1 MGVLTAGAG
10 GLRRSAFAA
19 LDLLLPPRC
28 LACVVIVSTPG
39 AVCPGCWR
47 GLRFISA
54 PMCGICGFPFDY
66 DLGPGTLCGE
76 CVRRAPPFGR
86 ARAVLR
92 YDDGSRD
99 LVIAFKHRDRTDAAP
114 AYGAWMARAG
124 AELLD
129 DADVLVPV
137 PLHRLRLI
145 QRRFNQSALLA
156 HALASRSG
164 VACAPDA
171 LIRVRPTPSQGRLTR
186 AQRRRNVQGAFK
198 ARRAGAMEGRRILLV
213 DDVLTTGATAAACA
227 RALLGA
233 GAASVDVLTLARVV
247 RA

>member
-10 GLRRSAFAA
+10 GLRRSALAA

-28 LACVVIVSTPG
+28 LACGVTVPTPG
-39 AVCPGCWR
+39 AVCAGCWR
-47 GLRFISA
+47 DLRFISS
-54 PMCGICGFPFDY
+54 PMCAVCGFPFDF
-66 DLGPGTLCGE
+66 DLGAGALCGE
-76 CVRRAPPFGR
+76 CTRRTPPFHR
-86 ARAVLR
+86 ARAVLL
-92 YDDGSRD
+92 YNDGSRE

-129 DADVLVPV
+129 DADLLIPV
-137 PLHRLRLI
+137 PLHRVRLI

-156 HALASRSG
+156 HALADRTG

-171 LIRVRPTPSQGRLTR
+171 LIRIRATPSQGRLSR
-186 AQRRRNVQGAFK
+186 AARERNVQGAFK
-198 ARRAGAMEGRRILLV
+198 VRPAADVVGRRIVLV
-213 DDVLTTGATAAACA
+213 DDVLTTGATASACA
-227 RALLGA
+227 RTLLRA
-233 GAASVDVLTLARVV
+233 GANSVDVLTLARVV